1 MAYRIAAI
9 DIHKKVLMVVVAT
22 AADEVKDPSGE
33 ALEFECRRLGTLE
46 SNRRELIEWLQERQV
61 QEVVMESTALY
72 WRPIWLDME
81 GKFGKLHLA
90 QAQSNRAPKGRKT
103 DYKDAKRLARRLLAG
118 ELSLSYVPE
127 AEQRSWRDAAR
138 AKDHYV
144 AERVQLHNRVEALL
158 EEMQIKLSS
167 VISDLFGVSGRN
179 ILAALAEGKITD
191 PKELAELGDQRLA
204 CGKEKLADA
213 LRSSPRPI
221 HRKILEVHLQIL
233 KQYDEAIQKLD
244 RFLAEQLQ
252 PQQEAVTRL
261 TEIPGFSV
269 DAAQRFIAEIG
280 ADAEAFPTAEE
291 FGSWFGGCPGSNI
304 TAEQNHSGKSPK
316 GNVYVRK
323 LLTQAAQAA
332 VRTKG
337 CRFQKLFRKFV
348 TKQGYAGAVWTVAH
362 RLGKVAWKILH
373 DGVHYIEYGEM
384 SPPSAVKRRVQ
395 KYSQALR
402 KLGYQVTLVPLI
414 DSPPEAPCPA

>member
-1 MAYRIAAI
+1 
-9 DIHKKVLMVVVAT
+9 MVVVASG
-22 AADEVKDPSGE
+22 AEEVKDPVGQ
-33 ALEFECRRLGTLE
+33 ALDFECRRFGTLE
-46 SNRRELIEWLQERQV
+46 SDRRQLIEWLLEQQV

-81 GKFGKLHLA
+81 GRFGKLHLA

-103 DYKDAKRLARRLLAG
+103 DFKDAKRLARRLLAG
-118 ELSLSYVPE
+118 ELMLSFVPE

-144 AERVQLHNRVEALL
+144 AERARLQNRVEALL
-158 EEMQIKLSS
+158 EEMRIKLSG

-179 ILAALAEGKITD
+179 ILAALAEGIKTD

-213 LRSSPRPI
+213 LRGAPRPI
-221 HRKILEVHLQIL
+221 HRKILKIHLQL
-233 KQYDEAIQKLD
+233 LNEYDEAIRKLD
-244 RFLAEQLQ
+244 QLVAEQLKEH
-252 PQQEAVTRL
+252 QQAVARL
-261 TEIPGFSV
+261 AEVPGFGV
-269 DAAQRFIAEIG
+269 DSAQRFIAEVG
-280 ADAEAFPTAEE
+280 VDAEAFPSAEE

-304 TAEQNHSGKSPK
+304 TAEHNHSSKSPK
-316 GNVYVRK
+316 GNAYVRK

-337 CRFQKLFRKFV
+337 CRFQFLFRKFV
-348 TKQGYAGAVWTVAH
+348 PKQTYSGAIWTIAH

-373 DGVHYIEYGEM
+373 DGVRYIEYGEA
-384 SPPSAVKRRVQ
+384 STPSAVKRRIQ
-395 KYSQALR
+395 KHTQALR
-402 KLGYQVTLVPLI
+402 KLGYTVTLAPLEP
-414 DSPPEAPCPA
+414 PPEAPCPA